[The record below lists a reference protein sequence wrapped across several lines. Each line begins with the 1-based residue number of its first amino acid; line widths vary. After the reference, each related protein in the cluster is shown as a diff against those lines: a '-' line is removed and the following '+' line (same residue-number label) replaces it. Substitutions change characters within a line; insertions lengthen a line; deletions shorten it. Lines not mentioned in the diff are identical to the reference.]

1 MSKLWVFFSFLCTL
15 IISIKIFI
23 IMYLSK
29 SSNYSNSIVNL
40 CFIYIVAGISASLF
54 LLYYKNKLNTISINK
69 NNNNYNYNFLKLFMP
84 IIVAGLLYFFG
95 SLLVIYTFSIS
106 PNVSYVSSIINS
118 NIILLLLFS
127 YFFLKEKF
135 NIMTLLGIII
145 TFIGI
150 ILIIN
155 YSK

>member
-1 MSKLWVFFSFLCTL
+1 
-15 IISIKIFI
+15 
-23 IMYLSK
+23 MYLSK
-29 SSNYSNSIVNL
+29 SNNYSTSIVNL
-40 CFIYIVAGISASLF
+40 CLIYIVAGISAFLY
-54 LLYYKNKLNTISINK
+54 LLYYKNKSNIIN
-69 NNNNYNYNFLKLFMP
+69 NIINNYSFSKLIAP

-135 NIMTLLGIII
+135 NIMTLLGIIV

>member
-1 MSKLWVFFSFLCTL
+1 MSKLWVLFSFLCTL

-69 NNNNYNYNFLKLFMP
+69 NNNNYNFLKLTMP